1 MAALPPLQGAKLV
14 WVTIALSL
22 AVFMQVLDST
32 IANVALPTIAG
43 NLGSSIAQGTWVITS
58 FAVANAISIPLT
70 GWLAKRFGEVRVF
83 LWSTSL
89 FVLASWLC
97 GISQSLPMLIF
108 FRIMQGAVAG
118 PMIPLS
124 QSLLLACY
132 PPAKRAMALGLWSM
146 VIVVAP
152 IFGPILGGF
161 ISDNW
166 HWGWI
171 FFINIPVGVFAI
183 VVSFYGLQGR
193 ESTTFKLPIDRIGL
207 ALLIV
212 GVGALQMMLDRGKE
226 LDWFNSTEIIVL
238 CSIAVVCL
246 TYLVV
251 WEVGHDNPIID
262 LSLFKDRNFTVGTL
276 VISLAFMIYL
286 GTIVLLP
293 LVLQTQL
300 GYTAIWAG
308 LATAP
313 IGIFPVL
320 LLPFLGKYGNR
331 LDMRILVSISFTAYA
346 LCFFWR
352 TSFESEMGFA
362 HVVLPQFWQGVGVA
376 LFFMPLTAITLS
388 HMRSDQIAAAAGL
401 SNFLRTL
408 AGGIGTSFI
417 TTLWERRSVLHHVR
431 LTEEITVYNPI
442 DIDWLNRLS
451 ALGMDEIARAAV
463 LNRIIEQQSRIMG
476 SNEVFWLSGILFIGL
491 IAVVWLAKPP
501 FGMGGGDAGGAH

>member
-171 FFINIPVGVFAI
+171 FFINIPVGIFAI

>member
-1 MAALPPLQGAKLV
+1 MNTLPPLQGAKLV
-14 WVTIALSL
+14 WVTVALSL

-43 NLGSSIAQGTWVITS
+43 NLGSSISQGTWVITS

-97 GISQSLPMLIF
+97 GISQSLPMLIV

-132 PPAKRAMALGLWSM
+132 PPAKRGMALGLWSM

-171 FFINIPVGVFAI
+171 FFINIPVGIFAI
-183 VVSFYGLQGR
+183 VVSFYGLKGR
-193 ESTTFKLPIDRIGL
+193 ESPSFKLPIDRIGL

-238 CSIAVVCL
+238 CAISIVCL

-276 VISLAFMIYL
+276 AISLAFMVYL

-300 GYTAIWAG
+300 GYTAVWAG

-320 LLPFLGKYGNR
+320 LLPLLGKYSSR
-331 LDMRILVSISFTAYA
+331 LDMRILVTISFTIFA

-352 TSFESEMGFA
+352 TSFELQMGFS
-362 HVVLPQFWQGVGVA
+362 HVVWPQFWQGVGVA
-376 LFFMPLTAITLS
+376 MFFMPLTAITLS
-388 HMRSDQIAAAAGL
+388 HMKSDQIAAAAGL
-401 SNFLRTL
+401 SNFMRTL
-408 AGGIGTSFI
+408 AGGIGTSFV
-417 TTLWERRSVLHHVR
+417 TTLWERRSILHHAR

-442 DIDWLNRLS
+442 STEWLNHLT
-451 ALGMDEIARAAV
+451 AFGMNEATRAAI
-463 LNRIIEQQSRIMG
+463 LNRIIEQQSRIIG
-476 SNEVFWLSGILFIGL
+476 SNEVFWLAGILLLSL
-491 IAVVWLAKPP
+491 IVVVWLAKPP
-501 FGMGGGDAGGAH
+501 FSMGGDAGGAH